1 MHALLQKSSAPLV
14 VAWRCRK
21 NRRKREEDAKGIASA
36 PSLCLASGSPYAGFW
51 DKVMLCNHFIMSGK
65 SVTLPTYNLSYMKI
79 TPGREISGGKT
90 TKNTGTKTS
99 SCNPTRQASTIRG

>member
-1 MHALLQKSSAPLV
+1 MQVQLQLQVQEEVCVCIMHALLQKSSAPLV

-21 NRRKREEDAKGIASA
+21 NRRTREEDAKDIASA

-79 TPGREISGGKT
+79 TPGREISA
-90 TKNTGTKTS
+90 
-99 SCNPTRQASTIRG
+99 NPVS